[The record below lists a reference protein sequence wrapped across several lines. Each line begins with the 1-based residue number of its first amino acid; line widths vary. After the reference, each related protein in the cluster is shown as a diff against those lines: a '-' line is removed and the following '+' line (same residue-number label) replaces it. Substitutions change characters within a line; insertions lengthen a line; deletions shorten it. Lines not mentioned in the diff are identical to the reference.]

1 MGTKV
6 YSLHEDDALE
16 LQQLRDKLRGLRV
29 AAGLSRAQLSRDSGL
44 SRDSVSSLERG
55 VNPSPLVST
64 LQSWGRALGVRVEF
78 EVQDLWRFPHGDAQF
93 QAMFRR
99 SRPWA
104 ADEAARL
111 FLVAAARQW
120 RVSRG
125 WDVEHVAPLLGQSGD
140 SIRDWEAD
148 SNDPL
153 VSRVMAQ
160 LRVMGARVQVRT
172 FTREEWI
179 FG

>member
-1 MGTKV
+1 
-6 YSLHEDDALE
+6 
-16 LQQLRDKLRGLRV
+16 
-29 AAGLSRAQLSRDSGL
+29 
-44 SRDSVSSLERG
+44 
-55 VNPSPLVST
+55 
-64 LQSWGRALGVRVEF
+64 
-78 EVQDLWRFPHGDAQF
+78 
-93 QAMFRR
+93 
-99 SRPWA
+99 
-104 ADEAARL
+104 
-111 FLVAAARQW
+111 
-120 RVSRG
+120 
-125 WDVEHVAPLLGQSGD
+125 VEHVAPLLGQSGD